1 MDKRPPETEPEE
13 AEVLKPRVMVLLL
26 EVNLPG
32 TRSSA
37 LVKVSATPA
46 VGTATFAPPSCRVL
60 PTAGTCIEVPKLKA
74 PVPAATAP
82 PVVIVPIANTRVPA
96 PIETAS
102 PDVVQMIVS
111 VTSTPVAGVKAHVQ
125 LVVEV
130 MTLTLD
136 ASTLIT

>member
-13 AEVLKPRVMVLLL
+13 AEVLIPRDMVLLL

-46 VGTATFAPPSCRVL
+46 VGTATFKPPSCRVL
-60 PTAGTCIEVPKLKA
+60 PPAGTCIEVPKLK
-74 PVPAATAP
+74 VPAATAP
-82 PVVIVPIANTRVPA
+82 PVVIVPIANTRLTA

>member
-26 EVNLPG
+26 EVNLLG

-60 PTAGTCIEVPKLKA
+60 PTAGTCIEVPKLK
-74 PVPAATAP
+74 VPAATAP

-96 PIETAS
+96 PIATAS